1 MEESAGE
8 IGKRRQE
15 GNMEEQ
21 GVDSE
26 TGREEKLLN
35 DETICTLMW
44 LDRASTNGRI
54 SSMATGSVTKRKA
67 AISLNTPIFFLS
79 FSLSWPMLFP
89 TTRPGVFFFRCL
101 HKITKIKQCT
111 EQQQKQYELL
121 KSRIIQ
127 IHHIY
132 TEAHTCNKI
141 WFLGVQTD
149 TRIFREIR
157 RWLIHTHS
165 YWNEQADKCF
175 PNTLSNHT
183 QFCSTPSWW
192 GQRLSDLLKL
202 HLEMNRLSLHQQS
215 ETSK

>member
-1 MEESAGE
+1 MGTSYCDYYKPYVIYQLPSVLEAESSGRECWE

-26 TGREEKLLN
+26 TGRKEKLLN

-44 LDRASTNGRI
+44 LDGASTNGRI

-111 EQQQKQYELL
+111 EQQHKQYELL

-132 TEAHTCNKI
+132 TVKP
-141 WFLGVQTD
+141 
-149 TRIFREIR
+149 
-157 RWLIHTHS
+157 THATK
-165 YWNEQADKCF
+165 YGF
-175 PNTLSNHT
+175 
-183 QFCSTPSWW
+183 
-192 GQRLSDLLKL
+192 
-202 HLEMNRLSLHQQS
+202 
-215 ETSK
+215 